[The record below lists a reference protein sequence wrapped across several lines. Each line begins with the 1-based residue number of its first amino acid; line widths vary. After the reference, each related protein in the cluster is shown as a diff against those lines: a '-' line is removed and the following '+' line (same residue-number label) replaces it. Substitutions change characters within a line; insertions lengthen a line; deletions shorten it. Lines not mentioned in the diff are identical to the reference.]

1 MGDLAAS
8 GGRAGARGGGT
19 AAASLA
25 ASQKV
30 KCVHHSFGR
39 APPGATRLLTE
50 MISDD
55 LKRDFAVRCEAE
67 EQPKCTN
74 CVVFSLRTMM
84 AMQLAVRGY
93 DIKRVCESPEYR
105 NVLGQKAGEAACE
118 AWEQLW
124 S

>member
-93 DIKRVCESPEYR
+93 DQKGLREPRISKRVRAKSRGSCLR
-105 NVLGQKAGEAACE
+105 
-118 AWEQLW
+118 
-124 S
+124 